1 MGELSLFQA
10 DIIERNV
17 GMQYGV
23 VVFLKLDMVYTKVIG
38 L

>member
-17 GMQYGV
+17 GMLFGV
-23 VVFLKLDMVYTKVIG
+23 VVFLKVDMVNTKVIG